1 MVQFTANNVVVDDSD
16 DNFILVGFAD
26 EQDGRY
32 RAALHFQRS
41 YEFDE
46 QDVALGM
53 DQVYVE
59 RNDQR
64 QGAYGGI
71 EYVEVHPN
79 RVRIVVGGQ
88 TAQRLGDSEFE
99 IGLSLAPD
107 EFNRLRVALQAV
119 FEGFGSLV
127 EYPAAPGDVPGSGH

>member
-1 MVQFTANNVVVDDSD
+1 MVRFAAIDVVVDDSD

-32 RAALHFQRS
+32 RDALHFQRS

-59 RNDQR
+59 RNGQS

-71 EYVEVHPN
+71 DRVELHPD
-79 RVRIVVGGQ
+79 RVRIVVRGP

-99 IGLSLAPD
+99 IGLSLAPE
-107 EFNRLRVALQAV
+107 EFGQLRQALRVV
-119 FEGFGSLV
+119 FEDFGSLV

>member
-1 MVQFTANNVVVDDSD
+1 MVRFAAIDVVVDDSD

-32 RAALHFQRS
+32 RDALHFQRS

-59 RNDQR
+59 RNGQS

-71 EYVEVHPN
+71 ERVELPPY
-79 RVRIVVGGQ
+79 RVRIVVRGRRSAG
-88 TAQRLGDSEFE
+88 RK
-99 IGLSLAPD
+99 
-107 EFNRLRVALQAV
+107 
-119 FEGFGSLV
+119 
-127 EYPAAPGDVPGSGH
+127 

>member
-1 MVQFTANNVVVDDSD
+1 MVRFTANNVVVDDSD

-32 RAALHFQRS
+32 RAALHFQRF

-46 QDVALGM
+46 QDIALGM

-59 RNDQR
+59 RNEQS
-64 QGAYGGI
+64 QSAYGGI
-71 EYVEVHPN
+71 ERVELHPG
-79 RVRIVVGGQ
+79 RIRIVVGGQ
-88 TAQRLGDSEFE
+88 TAQRLGDSEFD
-99 IGLSLAPD
+99 IGLSLAPE
-107 EFNRLRVALQAV
+107 EFLRLRKALRVV

-127 EYPAAPGDVPGSGH
+127 ENPAAPGDVPDGAV